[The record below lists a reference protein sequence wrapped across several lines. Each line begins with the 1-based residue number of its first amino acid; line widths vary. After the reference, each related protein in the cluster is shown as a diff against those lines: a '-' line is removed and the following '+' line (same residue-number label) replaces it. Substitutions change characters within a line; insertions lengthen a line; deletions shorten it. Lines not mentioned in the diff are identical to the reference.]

1 MRYTNQAGLN
11 GYQLRCIMA
20 RGEIASVF
28 LDEQNPDNFMAGYV
42 RAVNERQA
50 LLESI
55 TPWGRFD
62 GFLAVRLDAIL
73 NIMSGDEYEDRLQR
87 LVELNAQTAQPLS
100 VDVNGDLMRGLLAFA
115 LKDGRVVTLWDEA
128 DAVSAL
134 VEGVDELHV
143 RLRPLSYMGEPMAPS
158 ILRMRDVQLISLGSE
173 EENMY
178 QILCDNAGY
187 YAGPRKLL

>member
-1 MRYTNQAGLN
+1 M
-11 GYQLRCIMA
+11 
-20 RGEIASVF
+20 
-28 LDEQNPDNFMAGYV
+28 
-42 RAVNERQA
+42 
-50 LLESI
+50 
-55 TPWGRFD
+55 
-62 GFLAVRLDAIL
+62 
-73 NIMSGDEYEDRLQR
+73 
-87 LVELNAQTAQPLS
+87 ELNAQTAQPLS
-100 VDVNGDLMRGLLAFA
+100 VDVNGDLMRGLLASA

-187 YAGPRKLL
+187 YAGPKKLL